1 MIDEIST
8 MISSVG
14 FPIVAFYLMY
24 TMCNS
29 TVSKVNDSI
38 QELKETLA
46 ELKGAISNDKWYL
59 N

>member
-46 ELKGAISNDKWYL
+46 ELKGAISNDK
-59 N
+59 